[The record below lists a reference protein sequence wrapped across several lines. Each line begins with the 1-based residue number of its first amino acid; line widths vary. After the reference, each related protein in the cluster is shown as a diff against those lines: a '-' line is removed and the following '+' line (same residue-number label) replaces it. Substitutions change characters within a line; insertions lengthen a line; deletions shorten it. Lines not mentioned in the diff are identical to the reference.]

1 MERLI
6 NLGGLVVLVGIAWA
20 LSSARR
26 QINWSLVLKGIAL
39 QLICAFVVLRT
50 PWGKPFFAAAREIVL
65 FVLDASKAGTEF
77 VFGALANE
85 TVFGQAMGDQDRWGF
100 VFFVQVTGTIILVSS
115 LMAALYYLGIMQWVV
130 WAMAKVMQVVMG
142 LSGSESLA
150 AAANVFVGQTEAPL
164 VIRPYLERMT
174 RSELMALMTGGM
186 ATIAGGVMAAYVGML
201 KDDFPDIAGHL
212 LAASVMSAP
221 AALVLAK
228 IMVPE
233 TEQSETMG
241 TVPLDYEKNGYNLID
256 AICRGASEG
265 LRLSLNVMAMLVAF
279 IALIYLCNAILSG
292 LGNQF
297 GIPDLTLQQV
307 FGYLGAPFALVL
319 GVPPSETLTVGRLL
333 AERTILNEFVA
344 YSHLADVLAEGSLSE
359 RSTVICTYALC
370 GFANFS
376 SIAIQVGGIGVL
388 VPSRI
393 PDLADLGLRSMLAGT
408 LACFMTATIAGILV

>member
-1 MERLI
+1 MERLV
-6 NLGGLVVLVGIAWA
+6 NLFGLVVLIGIAWA
-20 LSSARR
+20 LSTNRK
-26 QINWSLVLKGIAL
+26 QVNWGLVLKGIAL
-39 QLICAFVVLRT
+39 QLLCAFLVLRT
-50 PWGKPFFAAAREIVL
+50 PWGRPFFAGARQVVI

-85 TVFGQAMGDQDRWGF
+85 TVFGQAMGDQSRWGF
-100 VFFVQVTGTIILVSS
+100 IFFVQVTGTIILVSS
-115 LMAALYYLGIMQWVV
+115 LMAALYYVGIMQRIV
-130 WAMAKVMQVVMG
+130 WAMAKLMQVVMG

-201 KDDFPDIAGHL
+201 KDEFPDIAGHL

-292 LGNQF
+292 VGRLF
-297 GIPDLTLQQV
+297 GVPGLTLEQL
-307 FGYLGAPFALVL
+307 FGYVGAPLALVL
-319 GVPPSETLTVGRLL
+319 GVPPRDALTVGQLL

-344 YSHLADVLAEGSLSE
+344 YSHLAEILQSGSLSE
-359 RSTVICTYALC
+359 RSTVISTYALC

-388 VPSRI
+388 VPNRI
-393 PDLADLGLRSMLAGT
+393 QDLAELGLRAMLAGT
-408 LACFMTATIAGILV
+408 LACFMTATIAGVLV

>member
-115 LMAALYYLGIMQWVV
+115 LMAALYYVGIMQWVV